1 MEGQPIELSLFDLP
15 PTQVGVEN
23 IRMENVRPTST
34 ISDSSPTLFDIS
46 GQNGLEYLDLF
57 NSQMHVTL
65 RVLHDDNSVLAHG
78 EDISPVNLFLVSFP
92 TDRCEHSREIPVY
105 HLWILSV

>member
-1 MEGQPIELSLFDLP
+1 
-15 PTQVGVEN
+15 
-23 IRMENVRPTST
+23 MENVRPTST

-78 EDISPVNLFLVSFP
+78 EDISPVNLFLQSLFSQIDVSIQGK
-92 TDRCEHSREIPVY
+92 S
-105 HLWILSV
+105 LSTTSGYYPYKAYIQTLLRFGSDAKQSQLSTQL

>member
-1 MEGQPIELSLFDLP
+1 
-15 PTQVGVEN
+15 
-23 IRMENVRPTST
+23 MENVRPTST

-78 EDISPVNLFLVSFP
+78 EDISPVNLFLQSLFSQIDVSIQGKALSTTSGYYPYKAYIQNVSDPMPNNLNF
-92 TDRCEHSREIPVY
+92 RHSY
-105 HLWILSV
+105 G